1 MRHITRNQIQL
12 AYALIRHILD
22 NSTSRTA
29 GAQHSDTLCTH
40 INIIIF
46 QHSAK
51 AEVISII
58 AFSTIFAKLNRV
70 HRADSLCLTRNAVE
84 QRHNVQLV
92 RNRHVAACAILA
104 QKLHACGQLLL
115 RRFPQAIVTLYTGIF
130 KEQLM
135 NLR

>member
-12 AYALIRHILD
+12 AYTLICHIFD
-22 NSTSRTA
+22 NSTRRTA
-29 GAQHSDTLCTH
+29 SAQHSDTLCTH
-40 INIIIF
+40 VNIIIF

-70 HRADSLCLTRNAVE
+70 HRADSLRLTRDAIE

-92 RNRHVAACAILA
+92 RNRHVAACALLA
-104 QKLHACGQLLL
+104 QQLHACGQLLL
-115 RRFPQAIVTLYTGIF
+115 WRFPQAVIALYAGIF